1 MSLLYACGGGGGGGD
16 GSATT
21 VAASVPIVVTTA
33 NAPDVAGAAVDVSTN
48 TAGQGVSGVL
58 TASVGRNQPADT
70 RLTDALIQSIRL
82 APRLLDNRTGGITA
96 AAVTRFSNVPC
107 DSGTFSGSIND
118 ADNNQDLS
126 TGDSFIITTSNC
138 NFSGTV
144 MNGNMS
150 IDNLV
155 ISGGFFNDIA
165 PYSFSA
171 RLQATNLSM
180 TSAGSTLLMN
190 GDMTL
195 SESTSDGVTVTSGF
209 SGNGIEIVTGDDTLK
224 LLGYTL
230 DEIENGSTGAY
241 TFSLSG
247 TISSTKIGG
256 SITVA
261 TDVAFSGVGDL
272 DPVAGQA
279 TCTGAG
285 NTSVTLIANADGTTV
300 QLLVDTNGDGTN
312 DDTLTSTWAS
322 L

>member
-1 MSLLYACGGGGGGGD
+1 M
-16 GSATT
+16 
-21 VAASVPIVVTTA
+21 
-33 NAPDVAGAAVDVSTN
+33 
-48 TAGQGVSGVL
+48 L
-58 TASVGRNQPADT
+58 TASVGGTRSAGT
-70 RLTDALIQSIRL
+70 RLTDSLIESIRR
-82 APRLLDNRTGGITA
+82 APGLFNNFASGVGP
-96 AAVTRFSNVPC
+96 AAVTRFSNVAC

-118 ADNNQDLS
+118 ADNNQGLS

-155 ISGGFFNDIA
+155 VSGGFFDNIA
-165 PYSFSA
+165 PYRFSA
-171 RLQATNLSM
+171 RLQATNLAM
-180 TSAGSTLLMN
+180 TSAGTTLLMN

-195 SESTSDGVTVTSGF
+195 SESTSDGITVTSGF
-209 SGNGIEIVTGDDTLK
+209 SGNGIEIVTGDDTLT

-230 DEIENGSTGAY
+230 DETENGATGAY
-241 TFSLSG
+241 TFSLGG
-247 TISSTKIGG
+247 TINSSKIGG

-261 TDVAFSGVGDL
+261 TDVSFAGIGDL
-272 DPVAGQA
+272 DPTAGQA

-285 NTSVTLIANADGTTV
+285 NTSLTLIANADGTTV

-312 DDTLTSTWAS
+312 DDSLSRTWAS